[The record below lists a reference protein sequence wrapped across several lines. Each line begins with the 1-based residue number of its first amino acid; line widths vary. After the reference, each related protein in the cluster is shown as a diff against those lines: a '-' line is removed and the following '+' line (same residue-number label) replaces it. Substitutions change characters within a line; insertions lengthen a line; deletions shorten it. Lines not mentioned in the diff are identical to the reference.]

1 MGFRRRRRVTAV
13 SVELEAKCKERR
25 EARVEALGSSN
36 NQTRAR
42 YRQLNREVKAAVRR
56 AKRQEL
62 EDIIEQMEEDLRGNN
77 SHNLFRRV
85 RELEAGPRKHVNAVK
100 DKNGNILCKNKEVM
114 ERWREHFN
122 EHLNREFPHES

>member
-1 MGFRRRRRVTAV
+1 MTAM
-13 SVELEAKCKERR
+13 SVELEAKCRERR

-42 YRQLNREVKAAVRR
+42 YRLLNREVKAAVRR

-77 SHNLFRRV
+77 SHNLFRMV
-85 RELEAGPRKHVNAVK
+85 RELEADPRKHVNAVK
-100 DKNGNILCKNKEVM
+100 DKNGNILCKNKEVI
-114 ERWREHFN
+114 EQWR
-122 EHLNREFPHES
+122 